1 MASRHRISS
10 FGAAVITAGVFVT
23 GMGGLSYYFWPAA
36 HEGAEQAADS
46 NAAPAPARPTEQT
59 SAALYSENDGVSYAL
74 WEGQI
79 IEEMDNRVTG
89 ESFRTGFD
97 QNVYNFD
104 LELVLHV
111 TQDSTPQ
118 MVRTLFSELS
128 PKGREHIERVRKIGC
143 DIAQEFIKRAADGN
157 TGSAPADA
165 VAFNKRH
172 CEQPSPRP
180 AGP

>member
-1 MASRHRISS
+1 MASRHRISG
-10 FGAAVITAGVFVT
+10 FGAAVITAGVFVS
-23 GMGGLSYYFWPAA
+23 GIGGLGYYFLPTAN
-36 HEGAEQAADS
+36 EGAEQAVENSTARTT
-46 NAAPAPARPTEQT
+46 ARPTEQT
-59 SAALYSENDGVSYAL
+59 SAGLYSENDGVSYAL
-74 WEGQI
+74 WEGQV

-128 PKGREHIERVRKIGC
+128 PKGREHIERVRTIGC
-143 DIAQEFIKRAADGN
+143 NIAQEFIRRAADGKS
-157 TGSAPADA
+157 GSAPADA
-165 VAFNKRH
+165 VAFNRRH
-172 CEQPSPRP
+172 CEQPQPRP